1 MKIAVVGASGK
12 AGSRITQEAL
22 DRGHEVTAIVRDAS
36 KVTNSKANVV
46 EKDVFALTAED
57 LQGFDVVVNAFGA
70 PFGQEHLHVDAGNV
84 LIEALKAS
92 PDTRLIVVG
101 VQEVFM

>member
-36 KVTNSKANVV
+36 KVTNRKANVI
-46 EKDVFALTAED
+46 EKDVFALTTED
-57 LQGFDVVVNAFGA
+57 LQGSTW
-70 PFGQEHLHVDAGNV
+70 L
-84 LIEALKAS
+84 
-92 PDTRLIVVG
+92 
-101 VQEVFM
+101 